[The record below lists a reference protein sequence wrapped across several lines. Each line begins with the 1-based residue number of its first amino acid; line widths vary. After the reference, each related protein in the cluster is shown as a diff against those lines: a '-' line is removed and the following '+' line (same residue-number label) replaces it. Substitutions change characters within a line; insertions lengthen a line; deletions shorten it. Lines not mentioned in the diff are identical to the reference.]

1 MEERLRKIYARSNSA
16 IALKVIQGHFA
27 TSQSHITHYFDM
39 TTMKTRCA
47 EAENVAS
54 ALAQKYE
61 LSTPVDT
68 IVCLDGLEVIG
79 AFLAEELTKAGIHSM
94 NAHQT
99 IYVITPEFSYN
110 GQMMFRDNLQP
121 MVKGKNVVILIGS
134 ITTGKTLQKSIE
146 SILYYGGIIQ
156 GVSAVFSAVA
166 KVAGVEVNTIFTK
179 KDLPDYESYKPA
191 ECPLC
196 RNRVKLDAMVNS
208 FGYSKL

>member
-47 EAENVAS
+47 EEENVAS

-79 AFLAEELTKAGIHSM
+79 AFLAE
-94 NAHQT
+94 
-99 IYVITPEFSYN
+99 
-110 GQMMFRDNLQP
+110 
-121 MVKGKNVVILIGS
+121 
-134 ITTGKTLQKSIE
+134 
-146 SILYYGGIIQ
+146 
-156 GVSAVFSAVA
+156 
-166 KVAGVEVNTIFTK
+166 
-179 KDLPDYESYKPA
+179 
-191 ECPLC
+191 
-196 RNRVKLDAMVNS
+196 
-208 FGYSKL
+208 